1 MNLLKFGLEL
11 YGLSQLE
18 LADKLNTNRQQIG
31 HVVNGIRKMPKRYE
45 DQLNEIMPAIHID
58 SMHLDGSEVELLYV
72 KLRYLRSQLE
82 QDGVEIEGDLA
93 ASNSRVEE
101 YRRLERLIKVIR
113 ISEVIR
119 FHMTPAMSP
128 LTGEWVIPELY
139 ESLERTVFSLE
150 DSKKSIKDFNK
161 VFRVMT
167 KALEVIINEN
177 YSLEGVD
184 ESKAIEMVCKAFRND

>member
-150 DSKKSIKDFNK
+150 DSKSIKDFNK